1 MALAEGLKKLDN
13 KFKLL
18 EIKDKSTEKI
28 LNEKKE
34 RELKRQF
41 QVISQKLE
49 EIYDLRTEIEEVKIA
64 EDESPEQLE
73 EWEKEFEART
83 EHYEQVVESLTNATT
98 AIDNDREKEKTE
110 LAKQEEEL
118 RMKRRYEEEQRIEE
132 MRQKSESNS
141 AKSILMKSYQ
151 YPKEQT

>member
-73 EWEKEFEART
+73 EWGKEFEART

-132 MRQKSESNS
+132 MRQK
-141 AKSILMKSYQ
+141 
-151 YPKEQT
+151 